1 MRRPAVTVKLET
13 GYSYFS
19 SSKCSSHTIAYGKA
33 PDTTVMIKID
43 GTVKENVNEKIFS
56 FHLREIIEELNEM
69 LK

>member
-33 PDTTVMIKID
+33 ATKGKTRVTRNDKW
-43 GTVKENVNEKIFS
+43 NEDFEFRVEKAN
-56 FHLREIIEELNEM
+56 EI
-69 LK
+69 